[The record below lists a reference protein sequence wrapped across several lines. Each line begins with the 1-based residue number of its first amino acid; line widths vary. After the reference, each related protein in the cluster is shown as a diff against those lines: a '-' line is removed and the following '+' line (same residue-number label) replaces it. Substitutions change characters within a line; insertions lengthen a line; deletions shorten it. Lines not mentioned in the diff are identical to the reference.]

1 MRNLRISTD
10 PTTFDLALIHRYL
23 SEESYWARGIP
34 RATVDRAIANSL
46 CFAGFLGDRQVAFAR
61 MVTDRA
67 TFAYL
72 ADVFVLPEFRG
83 AGYGKQIVAAVLAH
97 PELQGLRR
105 VMLATRD
112 AHGLYAG
119 FGFGAPTMPET
130 LMEKRDPDIYLRA
143 AATAVPLGAPAP

>member
-1 MRNLRISTD
+1 MPAFRITTD
-10 PTTFDLALIHRYL
+10 PATFDHALIHRYL

-34 RATVDRAIANSL
+34 RATVERAIANSL
-46 CFAGFLGDRQVAFAR
+46 CFAGFLGERQVAFAR

-72 ADVFVLPEFRG
+72 ADVFVVADCRG
-83 AGYGKQIVAAVLAH
+83 GGYGKQIVAAVLDHA
-97 PELQGLRR
+97 ELQGLRR
-105 VMLATRD
+105 IMLATRD

-119 FGFGAPTMPET
+119 FGFAAPTMPET

-143 AATAVPLGAPAP
+143 AAPTATASGVSP